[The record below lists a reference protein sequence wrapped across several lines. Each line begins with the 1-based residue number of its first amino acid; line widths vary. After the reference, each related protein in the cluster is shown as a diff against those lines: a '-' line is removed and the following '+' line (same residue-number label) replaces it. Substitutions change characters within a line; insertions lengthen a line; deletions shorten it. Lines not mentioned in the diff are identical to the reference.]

1 MPKTYYPPII
11 VNNHG
16 KDMAQNAQGIYY
28 YNLFEEDRAPANR
41 ELFIPSFESVDW
53 DSPTEVGRR
62 ERAQIVEEHMINN
75 ETFHKSEYAW
85 EADAWSDIFGSM
97 RNDNQLAM

>member
-1 MPKTYYPPII
+1 MPKTYYPPVLI
-11 VNNHG
+11 NNHG

-28 YNLFEEDRAPANR
+28 YNSFEKGRVPANR
-41 ELFIPSFESVDW
+41 DLFIPSFENIDW
-53 DSPTEVGRR
+53 DCQTEKRR
-62 ERAQIVEEHMINN
+62 RKRARIVEEHMMNN

-85 EADAWSDIFGSM
+85 EADAWSDIFGVM